1 LFFEYYHIRK
11 KNEIQPTTIGLIRFN
26 RGKIINKYLRELC
39 IPISIGIVNFTVKH
53 KNKMKIIIPMAGRGS
68 RLRPHTLTIPK
79 PLIPVAGKPIV
90 HRLVE
95 DIVGVLNQD
104 IEEIAFIIHESFGKQ
119 VEEDLIAI
127 AEKLGAKGTI
137 YYQNEALGTGHA
149 IMCAKDSLSGPAV
162 IAYADTLIRAN
173 FDLDADAD
181 SVIWVKQVD
190 QPEAFGVVNL
200 NEANEIIELVEK
212 PKEFV
217 SDLAVIGIYYFKDV
231 AVLKN
236 ELQSVLDNN
245 IINGGE
251 YQINDGIKQMMA
263 KGMRFVPGEVDEWM
277 DCGNKDVTVDTN
289 SRMLG
294 FLHND
299 GEQLVA
305 NNVKLENSTIIPPCY
320 IGEDVVLINA
330 TVGPNVSLGNGCQ
343 VIDSVIKNSLVQTY
357 SNIKNANLDN
367 AMIGNHASFDGKF
380 TNVSIGDYSVLE

>member
-1 LFFEYYHIRK
+1 
-11 KNEIQPTTIGLIRFN
+11 
-26 RGKIINKYLRELC
+26 
-39 IPISIGIVNFTVKH
+39 
-53 KNKMKIIIPMAGRGS
+53 MKIIVPMAGRGS

-79 PLIPVAGKPIV
+79 PLIPIAGKPIV

-95 DIVGVLNQD
+95 DIAGVLNQP
-104 IEEIAFIIHESFGKQ
+104 IEEIAFIIHESFGKK
-119 VEEDLIAI
+119 VEDELIAI

-149 IMCAKDSLSGPAV
+149 IMCAEDSLSGPAV
-162 IAYADTLIRAN
+162 IAYADTLIRAD
-173 FDLDADAD
+173 FDFDASAD

-200 NEANEIIELVEK
+200 NENNEIIELVEK

-231 AVLKN
+231 GVLKN
-236 ELQSVLDNN
+236 ELQLVIKNN
-245 IINGGE
+245 IIHGGE

-263 KGMRFVPGEVDEWM
+263 KGMKFVPGEVDEWM

-289 SRMLG
+289 NRMLN

-299 GEQLVA
+299 GIHLVDYD
-305 NNVKLENSTIIPPCY
+305 VKQENSTIIPPCY

-330 TVGPNVSLGNGCQ
+330 TVGPNVSLGKGCH
-343 VIDSVIKNSLVQTY
+343 VINSTIKNSLIQTH
-357 SNIKNANLDN
+357 SHIKNATLDN
-367 AMIGNHASFDGKF
+367 AMIGNHVNYDGNF
-380 TNVSIGDYSVLE
+380 TSISIGDYSVLE